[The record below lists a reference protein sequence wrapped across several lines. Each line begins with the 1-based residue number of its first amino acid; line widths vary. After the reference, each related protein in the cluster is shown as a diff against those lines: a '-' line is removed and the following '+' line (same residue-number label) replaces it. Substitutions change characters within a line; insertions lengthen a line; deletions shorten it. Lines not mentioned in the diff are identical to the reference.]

1 MSGYICDLTFSME
14 VRTGMDRSIPESGF
28 ADEYFVSHKS
38 NTPDKEESQN
48 KELSVSFEGL
58 VPVFGEEGIICCIF
72 TIQ

>member
-1 MSGYICDLTFSME
+1 
-14 VRTGMDRSIPESGF
+14 MDRSIPESGF